1 MDHTIAGEEIQT
13 LQFILQ
19 PGHKLTVDMS
29 SLCWCSTSVVLRP
42 RITSFERLL
51 GTNVMISDAMNE
63 TTSPAILG
71 LNQIRGGKV
80 LVVDVQKPLFCLK
93 QQYICSSDVDIVSK
107 SPPGKSFLL
116 DKTYYCTAAST
127 SASTVTVTGSGSR
140 MFLQSGGIIF
150 TKILGMEESLQIK
163 ASCMV
168 AFEED
173 CKVTRIFPILN
184 LFSSGDKDVFVKIE
198 GPGTVYFCAH
208 NISREAEELKVL
220 LNMKTS
226 WGSSLQSFFV
236 QSTVFILVFMLLTL
250 VIRVLAVSFAT
261 NVLMP
266 FLEQFFAENKP
277 FVDDMMEKLKN
288 MGVNVHVNMENMPD
302 MAEL

>member
-71 LNQIRGGKV
+71 LNQLGGGKV

-184 LFSSGDKDVFVKIE
+184 LFSSGDKDVFVKIA

-208 NISREAEELKVL
+208 NICRKVGKYDLRVQTDNKLFVNLKRFGL
-220 LNMKTS
+220 PLIYA
-226 WGSSLQSFFV
+226 GFLIP
-236 QSTVFILVFMLLTL
+236 VFLMIILLLTF
-250 VIRVLAVSFAT
+250 IGIGHDGFT
-261 NVLMP
+261 ILM
-266 FLEQFFAENKP
+266 QK
-277 FVDDMMEKLKN
+277 KN
-288 MGVNVHVNMENMPD
+288 SLNY
-302 MAEL
+302 